1 MHRPSS
7 PPEPVDATTAP
18 SPAAAS
24 GDPHAVSVSVVMP
37 ILNEERHLEE
47 AVAAV
52 LAQDHEGP
60 LEVILAL
67 GPSRDRTDEI
77 AARLSAAD
85 PRVRTVA
92 NPTGATPS
100 ALNAAIAASG
110 ADIIVRVDGHGVL
123 DRNYVRTAVA
133 LLEETGAAN
142 VGGLMDAE
150 GVTGFERA
158 VAAAMTSPLGV
169 GSSRFHTGGTAG
181 PSDTVYLGVFRRE
194 WLTRLGGYDD
204 RFVRAQDW
212 ELNHRI
218 RAAGGLVW
226 FSPSLRVSYRPRATL
241 RALARQYRDYG
252 RWRRVVARQHSGTIN
267 ARYLAPPVVLVAVT
281 AGAVGGFFWRPLW
294 ALPAGYLTATTVGG
308 LSLTGVSG
316 RERLWLP
323 AILPTMHLSW
333 GWGFLTS
340 PRSLVPGAD
349 RAEPRVASQ
358 QQEAPRAH

>member
-7 PPEPVDATTAP
+7 PHELVDATTAP
-18 SPAAAS
+18 SPAAGS
-24 GDPHAVSVSVVMP
+24 GGADPVSVSVVMP

-52 LAQDHEGP
+52 LGQDHEGP

-85 PRVRTVA
+85 PRVRTVP

-123 DRNYVRTAVA
+123 DRDYVRTAVA

-150 GVTGFERA
+150 GVTGVERA

-169 GSSRFHTGGTAG
+169 GWSRFRTGGAAG
-181 PSDTVYLGVFRRE
+181 PPDTVYLGVFRRA

-204 RFVRAQDW
+204 RFGRAQDW
-212 ELNHRI
+212 EL
-218 RAAGGLVW
+218 
-226 FSPSLRVSYRPRATL
+226 
-241 RALARQYRDYG
+241 
-252 RWRRVVARQHSGTIN
+252 
-267 ARYLAPPVVLVAVT
+267 
-281 AGAVGGFFWRPLW
+281 
-294 ALPAGYLTATTVGG
+294 
-308 LSLTGVSG
+308 
-316 RERLWLP
+316 
-323 AILPTMHLSW
+323 
-333 GWGFLTS
+333 
-340 PRSLVPGAD
+340 
-349 RAEPRVASQ
+349 
-358 QQEAPRAH
+358 